1 MSVSFADLE
10 AILERIPPHPEH
22 LVSALQEVQ
31 AKLNY
36 IPAEALE
43 AVCDHVGVPRS
54 RGGRWPPFT
63 GFSVSKPRKEHE
75 INVCLG
81 TACHVRG
88 SAKVYEKLRR
98 DLDPSAEKSA
108 GPDAGYSLKK
118 VYCLGCCSTGPVAT
132 VNGEIHGNLD
142 QKKAEALIKTSSKR

>member
-54 RGGRWPPFT
+54 GVGGGHLLQ
-63 GFSVSKPRKEHE
+63 GFQSRTQE
-75 INVCLG
+75 G
-81 TACHVRG
+81 A
-88 SAKVYEKLRR
+88 
-98 DLDPSAEKSA
+98 
-108 GPDAGYSLKK
+108 
-118 VYCLGCCSTGPVAT
+118 
-132 VNGEIHGNLD
+132 
-142 QKKAEALIKTSSKR
+142 